1 MTVVKIEPVAVRTV
15 GGHDAIVD
23 GIDLAPSDGDF
34 FRGTVT
40 SDKSGTHS
48 TRWNSAGI
56 CRDSPHSCNL
66 SVSSEEFFDLLASA
80 RQLGLSS

>member
-1 MTVVKIEPVAVRTV
+1 MAVVKIEPVTVRTV

-56 CRDSPHSCNL
+56 CRDSPHCNL
-66 SVSSEEFFDLLASA
+66 SASTEEFFDLLASA

>member
-1 MTVVKIEPVAVRTV
+1 
-15 GGHDAIVD
+15 
-23 GIDLAPSDGDF
+23 
-34 FRGTVT
+34 VT

-56 CRDSPHSCNL
+56 CRDSPPCNL
-66 SVSSEEFFDLLASA
+66 SASTEEFFDLLASA